1 MVMSKHFFL
10 SLAAVVCLLPACWE
24 AKVAGPSSFES
35 TAVVELHQ
43 FPLQEGIDRNL
54 EIATLDGEEVLAKA
68 AALAGTDQDTL
79 DQATSIEA
87 DLEARKIRITARHEN
102 EETSQKYADALAGA
116 FEEVREKLGKEI
128 EARELARLT
137 RDGVELS
144 KRIEADPL
152 TGLSP
157 NTDLLDQDRMTYEKA
172 RKALEENPIPDDGVL
187 FQKEERE

>member
-10 SLAAVVCLLPACWE
+10 SLAAVVCLLPACRE

-43 FPLQEGIDRNL
+43 FPLQEGIDWNL

-79 DQATSIEA
+79 DQATNIEA
-87 DLEARKIRITARHEN
+87 DLEALKIRITARHEN
-102 EETSQKYADALAGA
+102 EQTSQEYADALAGA
-116 FEEVREKLGKEI
+116 FEEVREKLGKKI

-144 KRIEADPL
+144 KLIEADPL
-152 TGLSP
+152 TDFSQ
-157 NTDLLDQDRMTYEKA
+157 NADLLDQDRMTYEKA
-172 RKALEENPIPDDGVL
+172 RQALEENPIPDDGVL

>member
-10 SLAAVVCLLPACWE
+10 SLAAAVCLLSACRE

-43 FPLQEGIDRNL
+43 FPLQEGIDWNL

-68 AALAGTDQDTL
+68 AALAGTDQETL
-79 DQATSIEA
+79 DQSTSIEA
-87 DLEARKIRITARHEN
+87 DLEACKIRITARHEN

-116 FEEVREKLGKEI
+116 FEEVREKLGKKI

-137 RDGVELS
+137 RDREELS